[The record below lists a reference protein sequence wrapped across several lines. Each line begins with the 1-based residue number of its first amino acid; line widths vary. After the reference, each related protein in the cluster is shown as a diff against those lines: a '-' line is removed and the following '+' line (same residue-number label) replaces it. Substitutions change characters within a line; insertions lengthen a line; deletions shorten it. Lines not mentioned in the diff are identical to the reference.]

1 MSRTIKM
8 RGRTRKALR
17 AALAPIVLL
26 TPMSL
31 VGCAAGGGGTTGGEP
46 AIGPPPVIRDGTQ
59 IKLPL
64 DAYIP
69 GEGILGKANDL
80 LLQDCV
86 RRYGFSIGAAV
97 QTKPRPGNERRYGIV
112 DAGSAA
118 RQGYNAPPEMSAGAA
133 SQRRQLAVPNPPP
146 TEILY
151 GRASKSPRQKVQAY
165 GGKPVPDGGCVGA
178 VRARLSSGAPA
189 RADVKLGERLANQA
203 HAQAE
208 HDSRVTK
215 VWALWSSCMAKS
227 GYTYKT
233 PWAAHDDPQ
242 WQGDSANLREI
253 RTARADIACRNQTNM
268 VGIWMAV
275 ESAYQRR
282 LMEKNSPA
290 LAETKKL
297 LDTLQRNVAGVMAGR

>member
-1 MSRTIKM
+1 V
-8 RGRTRKALR
+8 LR
-17 AALAPIVLL
+17 AALAPTVLL
-26 TPMSL
+26 APMAL
-31 VGCAAGGGGTTGGEP
+31 VGCAAGGGGGTAGGEP
-46 AIGPPPVIRDGTQ
+46 AIGTPPAIRDGTQ

-97 QTKPRPGNERRYGIV
+97 PAKPRPRNERRFGIV
-112 DAGSAA
+112 DAEPAA
-118 RQGYNAPPEMSAGAA
+118 RRGYNPLPEMGTGAA
-133 SQRRQLAVPNPPP
+133 SQQRQLAVPNPPP

-151 GRASKSPRQKVQAY
+151 GRASVSPHRKVQAHA
-165 GGKPVPDGGCVGA
+165 GKPVPDGGCVGA

-189 RADVKLGERLANQA
+189 RADIKLGERLANQA

-208 HDSRVTK
+208 HDSRVTR
-215 VWALWSSCMAKS
+215 VWALWSRCMARS

-233 PWAAHDDPQ
+233 PWDANDDPR
-242 WQGDSANLREI
+242 WQGETADLQEI
-253 RTARADIACRNQTNM
+253 RTARADIACRNETNL
-268 VGIWMAV
+268 VGIWAAV

-282 LMEKNSPA
+282 LVEKNSVA
-290 LAETKKL
+290 LTETRKL